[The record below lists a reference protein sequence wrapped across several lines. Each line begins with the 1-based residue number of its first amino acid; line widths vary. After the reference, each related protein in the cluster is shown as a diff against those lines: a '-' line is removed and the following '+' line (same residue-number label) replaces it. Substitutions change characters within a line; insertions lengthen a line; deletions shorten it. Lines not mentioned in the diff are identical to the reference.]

1 MGSGSGMTTGLAK
14 AKSWPVSQKSLL
26 AASTQTLP

>member
-1 MGSGSGMTTGLAK
+1 MDRGSGMTTALAK

-26 AASTQTLP
+26 AASMQALP